1 MKKRDPKKLTVRAGL
16 LLASFAG
23 VLVAQDESAPA
34 PDAAAADAAPVEEA
48 ATEPAAEGGGEESA
62 AEPAAAP
69 VKPRPAEI
77 AQRAANGLMLGVVHS
92 GRHLFV
98 VGDRGTV
105 LVSNNAKDWAQVQTP
120 VRSALTAISFASP
133 EIGYAVGHD
142 AVVLKTSD
150 GGKTWLLQ
158 NFQPE
163 LEKPFLSVLAL
174 DTDNVLAVGAYGLM
188 YRTTDGGSTWN
199 EVDAPD
205 IRGEE
210 LHLNHV
216 GRLGDGGL
224 LVVGEQ
230 GTIGVSSDGGT
241 TWSKVT
247 SPYDGSLYGSL
258 PIGSGGAL
266 IYGLRGNVYRSDD
279 VKVADGGWSK
289 VDLGTVASFF
299 GGTALDSGEVV
310 LVGLAGKAVRLGS
323 DGSTRTVAVTR
334 PLTDANG
341 QTSEKAVTGSFSGV
355 IAWAGR
361 LVLVGEQGVQ
371 AAGLN

>member
-1 MKKRDPKKLTVRAGL
+1 MKMRDSKKLT
-16 LLASFAG
+16 LLAGFALAAFAG
-23 VLVAQDESAPA
+23 VLVAQDEAPA
-34 PDAAAADAAPVEEA
+34 EAAPEAAPAEAVADAPVDETA
-48 ATEPAAEGGGEESA
+48 AAEGGEEA
-62 AEPAAAP
+62 AEPGAAP

-77 AQRAANGLMLGVVHS
+77 ALKAANGLMLGVVNS

-120 VRSALTAISFASP
+120 VRSALTSVSFASP
-133 EIGYAVGHD
+133 DIGYAVGHD

-174 DTDNVLAVGAYGLM
+174 DADNVIAVGAYGLM
-188 YRTTDGGSTWN
+188 YRTADGGGTWN

-210 LHLNHV
+210 LHLNHI

-230 GTIGVSSDGGT
+230 GTIGVSADNGA
-241 TWSKVT
+241 TWTKVT
-247 SPYDGSLYGSL
+247 TPYDGSLYGSL

-279 VKVADGGWSK
+279 VKAKTVAWSQ

-299 GGTALDSGEVV
+299 GGTALDTGEVV

-323 DGSTRTVAVTR
+323 DGSTRSIVVTR

-341 QTSEKAVTGSFSGV
+341 QTAEKQVTGSFSGV

-361 LVLVGEQGVQ
+361 LVVVGEQGVQ